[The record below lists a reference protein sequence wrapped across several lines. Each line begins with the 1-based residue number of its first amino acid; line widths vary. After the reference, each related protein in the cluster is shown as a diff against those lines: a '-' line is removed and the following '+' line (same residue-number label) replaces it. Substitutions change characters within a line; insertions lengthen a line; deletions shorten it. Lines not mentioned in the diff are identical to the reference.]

1 MRLGHRLSGNVDGR
15 LLVFLHGFLGDK
27 SDWDAIVPAF
37 EKRHHCLA
45 IDLPGHGESR
55 IADTNAWG
63 FVETATAII
72 ELVDEAGADTFSVI
86 GYSMGGRLAL
96 YLSTIYAMRTDVLVL
111 ESASPG
117 LRSDHE
123 RCARRDRDEAL
134 ARKLESANL
143 TTFLD
148 AWYRQPLFASL
159 HRDPEMFANLKAHRA
174 NQDNHQ
180 LAEALR
186 TLGTGVQPS
195 LWSEWE
201 NNHIPTLLVA
211 GALDEKY
218 LAIAREMGEICPAA
232 EVAILPDCG
241 HNVHFENPT
250 VYTERILAFLNRF
263 QE

>member
-1 MRLGHRLSGNVDGR
+1 MRLGHRLSGNADGHLR
-15 LLVFLHGFLGDK
+15 VFLHGFLGDK
-27 SDWDAIVPAF
+27 SDWDPIISEF
-37 EKRHHCLA
+37 EKHHHCLA

-55 IADTNAWG
+55 IADSSPCG
-63 FVETATAII
+63 FVETASAII
-72 ELVDEAGADTFSVI
+72 ELVDETGADTFSVI
-86 GYSMGGRLAL
+86 GYSMGGRLAF
-96 YLSTIYAMRTDVLVL
+96 YLASVYAMRIDTLVL

-123 RCARRDRDEAL
+123 RCARRGHDEAL
-134 ARKLESANL
+134 ARKLESADL
-143 TTFLD
+143 ATFLD
-148 AWYRQPLFASL
+148 EWYRQPLFASL
-159 HRDPEMFANLKAHRA
+159 DREPDRLADLKAHRSG
-174 NQDNHQ
+174 QDNHQ

-186 TLGTGVQPS
+186 ALGAGVQPS
-195 LWSEWE
+195 LWPEWE

-218 LAIAREMGEICPAA
+218 EAIAREMGEICPAA

-250 VYTERILAFLNRF
+250 VYTDCVLAFLNRF